1 MNLKKIYNKKKILI
15 TGHTGFKGVW
25 LTKLLN
31 IYKCKLYG
39 ISLRKSDNDI
49 LYNKIKTHLNI
60 KSYFFNISNYQ
71 KLNKTINK
79 IKPNIIFHLAAQS
92 LVIKSYKKKEETFNT
107 NVLGSLN
114 LIKSIEN
121 LKSLKKVFFITT
133 DKVYLNKNNK
143 IKFTEKDALGGEDPY
158 SLSKVI
164 SDFIAQYYAK
174 FLSKKIQCFILRA
187 GNVIGGGDFAENR
200 ILADFYTKNK
210 LIIRNPNST
219 RPFQFILDTLYK
231 YLTIGAIKKNE
242 NSLIWNISP
251 NKSFKVMEIIN
262 YLNKINNKKIIFKK
276 NKIKEKKFLNLS
288 NKKFLKKFK
297 IKYETNIYNTLNQTN
312 YIYKHINSSS
322 DILNEV
328 INEQITNYLKNVSK

>member
-25 LTKLLN
+25 LTKLLDT
-31 IYKCKLYG
+31 YKCKLYG
-39 ISLRKSDNDI
+39 ISLKRSDNDI
-49 LYNKIKTHLNI
+49 LYNKIKNHLNI
-60 KSYFFNISNYQ
+60 KSYFLDINNYK

-92 LVIKSYKKKEETFNT
+92 LVIKSYKKKEETFNA

-121 LKSLKKVFFITT
+121 LKSLKKIFFITT
-133 DKVYLNKNNK
+133 DKVYLNTNKKN
-143 IKFTEKDALGGEDPY
+143 KFTEKDALGGEDPY
-158 SLSKVI
+158 SLSKTI

-200 ILADFYTKNK
+200 ILADFYKKKK
-210 LIIRNPNST
+210 LIIRNPYST

-231 YLTIGAIKKNE
+231 YLTIGAVKKNKK
-242 NSLIWNISP
+242 NLIWNISP
-251 NKSFKVMEIIN
+251 NKSFKVIEIIN
-262 YLNKINNKKIIFKK
+262 YLNKINKKKIIFKK

-288 NKKFLKKFK
+288 NKKFLRTFK
-297 IKYETNIYNTLNQTN
+297 IKYETNIYNTLNQTDHV
-312 YIYKHINSSS
+312 YKHFNNSS
-322 DILNEV
+322 DILNEI
-328 INEQITNYLKNVSK
+328 INKQIYNYLKNVPK